1 MAKNSKKPPAHPPI
15 DDDDEGTVEIAPA
28 FSEEAL
34 ALAFAEQLADEL
46 RYVAKW
52 GKWLHYD
59 GARWVFDDIRRTFSY
74 ARELC
79 RATANGC
86 NEKRA
91 RYIIASAKM
100 RAAVV
105 ALAGEDHRLRATVDQ
120 WDTDPWLLNTPGG
133 VVDLRT
139 GRLRPHVIE
148 DYMTKMTAVAPSG
161 DCPKFKKFL
170 LQIFDGDMEM
180 VKYMQRLFGY
190 SLTGVTTEQAL
201 FFLFG
206 GGSNGKGVL
215 TSTVRGI
222 LSSYHQTA
230 AMDTFTAS
238 DHERHPTDL
247 AMLRG
252 ARLVT
257 STETEEGARWAESK
271 IKALTGGDAIQ
282 ARFMR
287 QDFFEFI
294 PQFKLVISGNHK
306 PRLRAVNVAIRRRMN
321 LLPFTVTISDKE
333 RDPNLTEKLKK
344 EWPGI
349 LAWMIE
355 GCLQWQRIGL
365 SPPQKVIDATEDYL
379 DDEDTLGAFLNE
391 YCIDD
396 VNAEVS
402 SADLFESWK
411 DWAGDNNAFIGS
423 AKMFAGWMGE
433 RGYMKTR
440 DRAGNNNVFKG
451 LKFANPVLASI
462 AAEKVAINSAAAV
475 RRVRRVS

>member
-1 MAKNSKKPPAHPPI
+1 MGKHPKKSPVDPAI
-15 DDDDEGTVEIAPA
+15 VDADEGEIAPA

-34 ALAFAEQLADEL
+34 ALDFAERFAGEL

-52 GKWLHYD
+52 GKWLRYD
-59 GARWVFDDIRRTFSY
+59 GARWVFDDTRRTFSY
-74 ARELC
+74 ARALC
-79 RATANGC
+79 RAAANAC
-86 NEKRA
+86 NEKKA

-105 ALAGEDHRLRATVDQ
+105 ALAGEDYRLRATVDQ

-139 GRLRPHVIE
+139 GRTRPHAIE
-148 DYMTKMTAVAPSG
+148 DYMTKMTAVAPCG

-170 LQIFDGDMEM
+170 LRTCDGDIEM
-180 VKYMQRLFGY
+180 LKYMQRLFGY

-230 AMDTFTAS
+230 AMDTFAAS
-238 DHERHPTDL
+238 EHGERHPTDL

-257 STETEEGARWAESK
+257 STETEEGARWAESN

-287 QDFFEFI
+287 QDFFEFL
-294 PQFKLVISGNHK
+294 PQFKLMISGNHK

-321 LLPFTVTISDKE
+321 LLPFTVTISDEE
-333 RDPNLTEKLKK
+333 RDPNLVEKLKK

-349 LAWMIE
+349 LVWMVK

-365 SPPQKVIDATEDYL
+365 KPPQKVINATEDYL
-379 DDEDTLGAFLNE
+379 DDEDTLGAFINE
-391 YCIDD
+391 HCILD

-402 SADLFESWK
+402 SAQLFETWK
-411 DWAGDNNAFIGS
+411 DWAGENNAYIGS

-433 RGYMKTR
+433 RGFAKTR

-451 LKFANPVLASI
+451 LKFANPFLETPHIVPQVKTPPR
-462 AAEKVAINSAAAV
+462 KVTQ
-475 RRVRRVS
+475 VRRVS

>member
-1 MAKNSKKPPAHPPI
+1 MAKNTKKSPVDPAAI
-15 DDDDEGTVEIAPA
+15 VDEVEIAPA

-34 ALAFAEQLADEL
+34 ALSYAEKLADEL

-52 GKWLHYD
+52 GKWLRYD
-59 GARWVFDDIRRTFSY
+59 GGRWVFDDTRQAFSY
-74 ARELC
+74 ARKLC
-79 RATANGC
+79 RETANAC

-91 RYIIASAKM
+91 SLIIASAKT

-105 ALAGEDHRLRATVDQ
+105 ALAGEDRRLIATVEQ
-120 WDTDPWLLNTPGG
+120 WDVDPWLLNTPGG

-139 GRLRPHVIE
+139 GRMRTHAIE
-148 DYMTKMTAVAPSG
+148 DYMTKMTAAAPCG

-170 LQIFDGDMEM
+170 LRIFDGDIEM
-180 VKYMQRLFGY
+180 LNYMQRLLGY

-222 LSSYHQTA
+222 LGSYHQTA

-333 RDPNLTEKLKK
+333 RDPNLFEKLKK
-344 EWPGI
+344 EWSGI

-355 GCLQWQRIGL
+355 GCLQWQRLGL
-365 SPPQKVIDATEDYL
+365 KPPQKVIDATEDYL
-379 DDEDTLGAFLNE
+379 DDEDTLGAFLDE
-391 YCIDD
+391 CCIVD

-402 SADLFESWK
+402 SALLFEAWK
-411 DWAGDNNAFIGS
+411 DWAGENNAFIGS
-423 AKMFAGWMGE
+423 AKMFSGWMGE
-433 RGYMKTR
+433 RGYTKTR
-440 DRAGNNNVFKG
+440 DRTGNNNVFKG
-451 LKFANPVLASI
+451 LKFANPTLASVAAGKI
-462 AAEKVAINSAAAV
+462 AASSASAV
-475 RRVRRVS
+475 RRVG

>member
-1 MAKNSKKPPAHPPI
+1 MAKLRGKLPAAPQPSLNN
-15 DDDDEGTVEIAPA
+15 EIAPA

-34 ALAFAEQLADEL
+34 ALEFAECHAEDL

-52 GKWLHYD
+52 GKWLCYD
-59 GARWVFDDIRRTFSY
+59 GVHWMFDDTRQAFSHARR
-74 ARELC
+74 LC
-79 RATANGC
+79 RAAANAC

-91 RYIIASAKM
+91 SLIIASAKT

-105 ALAGEDHRLRATVDQ
+105 ALAGEDHRLTATVDQ
-120 WDTDPWLLNTPGG
+120 WDIDPWLLNTPGG

-139 GRLRPHVIE
+139 GRMRPHAIE
-148 DYMTKMTAVAPSG
+148 DYMTKMTAAAPSG

-170 LQIFDGDMEM
+170 LRIFDGDIEM
-180 VKYMQRLFGY
+180 VKYMQRLLGY

-222 LSSYHQTA
+222 LDSYHQTA
-230 AMDTFTAS
+230 AMDTFAAS

-287 QDFFEFI
+287 QDFFEFV
-294 PQFKLVISGNHK
+294 PNFKLMISGNHK

-321 LLPFTVTISDKE
+321 LLPFTVTISDEE
-333 RDPNLTEKLKK
+333 RDPHLTEKLKK

-349 LAWMIE
+349 LAWMID

-365 SPPQKVIDATEDYL
+365 KPPQKVIDATEEYL
-379 DDEDTLGAFLNE
+379 DDEDTLGTFLAQH
-391 YCIDD
+391 CIENA
-396 VNAEVS
+396 NAEVS
-402 SADLFESWK
+402 SAGLFEMWK
-411 DWAGDNNAFIGS
+411 DWAGENNAYIGS
-423 AKMFAGWMGE
+423 AKMFSGWMGE
-433 RGYMKTR
+433 RGFAKTR
-440 DRAGNNNVFKG
+440 DRAGNSNVFKG
-451 LKFANPVLASI
+451 LKFSNPTLVSI
-462 AAEKVAINSAAAV
+462 AASKVAMASASAV
-475 RRVRRVS
+475 RKAG

>member
-1 MAKNSKKPPAHPPI
+1 MAKNTRTVVE
-15 DDDDEGTVEIAPA
+15 DESLIAPA

-34 ALAFAEQLADEL
+34 ALLFAEKHANEL
-46 RYVAKW
+46 RYVAKL

-59 GARWVFDDIRRTFSY
+59 GVRWMFDDTRLAFSY
-74 ARELC
+74 ARRLC
-79 RATANGC
+79 REAANAC
-86 NEKRA
+86 NEKKA
-91 RYIIASAKM
+91 RFVIASAKT

-105 ALAGEDHRLRATVDQ
+105 ALAGEDHRLTATVEQ

-133 VVDLRT
+133 VVNLHT
-139 GRLRPHVIE
+139 GRMRPHAIE
-148 DYMTKMTAVAPSG
+148 DYMTKMTAVAPGG
-161 DCPKFKKFL
+161 DCPKFIKFL
-170 LQIFDGDMEM
+170 LQIFDGDDEM
-180 VKYMQRLFGY
+180 VKYLQRVFGY

-215 TSTVRGI
+215 TSTMRGI

-230 AMDTFTAS
+230 AMDTFAAS
-238 DHERHPTDL
+238 EHGERHPTDL

-287 QDFFEFI
+287 QDFFEFL
-294 PQFKLVISGNHK
+294 PQFKLMISGNHK

-333 RDPNLTEKLKK
+333 RDPHLVEKLKK
-344 EWPGI
+344 EWSGI
-349 LAWMIE
+349 LAWMVE

-365 SPPQKVIDATEDYL
+365 SPPQKVIDATSDYL
-379 DDEDTLGAFLNE
+379 DDQDTLGAFLNE
-391 YCIDD
+391 YCIVD

-402 SADLFESWK
+402 SAQLFEEWK
-411 DWAGDNNAFIGS
+411 DWAGENNAYIGS
-423 AKMFAGWMGE
+423 AKMFGGWMGE
-433 RGYMKTR
+433 RGFVKTR
-440 DRAGNNNVFKG
+440 DRTGNSNVFKG
-451 LKFANPVLASI
+451 LKFANSFLGD
-462 AAEKVAINSAAAV
+462 VAPQV
-475 RRVRRVS
+475 KEPPRVRRVS